1 MLHGHLL
8 VLGHEA
14 ADDDCGDGAAC
25 QGVVGVDDGALLGI
39 PTRCCSA
46 IETWPEHPQENSSNL
61 EMEDWCHSGH
71 TLTGFFS
78 HCADDQELFFIP
90 DMSNSQ
96 S

>member
-14 ADDDCGDGAAC
+14 ADDDCGNGAAG

-39 PTRCCSA
+39 PTGCSCT
-46 IETWPEHPQENSSNL
+46 IEAGPEHPQEDSSNL

-71 TLTGFFS
+71 TLTGCFS
-78 HCADDQELFFIP
+78 HCANDQ
-90 DMSNSQ
+90 
-96 S
+96 